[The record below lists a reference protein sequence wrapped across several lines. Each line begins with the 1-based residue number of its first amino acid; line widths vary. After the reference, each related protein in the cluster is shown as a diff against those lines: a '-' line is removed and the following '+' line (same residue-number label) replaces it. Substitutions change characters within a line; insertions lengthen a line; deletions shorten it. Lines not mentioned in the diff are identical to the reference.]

1 MAAKSDF
8 RELNRVIHFSYKTS
22 MVQSMHWVLS
32 PVLAFAIYLAILNL
46 STTYF
51 RLENYQREAVWSL
64 VHLNTQLQSTQQD
77 IQLYEMNALDI
88 KALRIR
94 YELLWSKFAVIQ
106 NNIEQDSMLRNITEL
121 QTALNESFNNF
132 KAMERAVYSGEVIP
146 PSLLDKWIA
155 ELSHAHEIINRY
167 LIHEIA
173 DADGSYSRASWYT
186 LLDSLYLVAA
196 ASLAFFVHIGYVLL
210 SLVRERSDNLFK
222 LNHDALTSL
231 ANRSHSMTILDQS
244 CRENMFFTLVIIDL
258 NEFKKVNDT
267 HGHPAGDQILIH
279 LSNTFRKTINRHG
292 LVGRLGGDEFVWI
305 INTTDQEVVKHHFQE
320 LLEQLA
326 QAYIING
333 YDFYLKLSAGASI
346 CHGNNP
352 DPKSLMAQADSAM
365 YQAKKSGST
374 EIAWYKANET
384 PAKNTYLNMLFF

>member
-1 MAAKSDF
+1 
-8 RELNRVIHFSYKTS
+8 
-22 MVQSMHWVLS
+22 MHWVLS